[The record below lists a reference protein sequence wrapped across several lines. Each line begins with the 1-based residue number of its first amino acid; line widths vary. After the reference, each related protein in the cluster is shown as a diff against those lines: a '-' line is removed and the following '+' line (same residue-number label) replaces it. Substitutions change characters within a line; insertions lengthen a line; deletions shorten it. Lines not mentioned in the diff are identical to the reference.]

1 MHTSEQKKIKKKLIN
16 ENFAATIQI
25 GLLNYYTDLF
35 SVYYHYQTKENQ
47 NELIFAVWYR
57 SHCDF
62 ENLKIIENNMSGDC
76 DYQLLLPEDN
86 SSREFWENISNDK
99 YNFKQMKMG
108 FEYSELSVVK
118 Q

>member
-1 MHTSEQKKIKKKLIN
+1 
-16 ENFAATIQI
+16 
-25 GLLNYYTDLF
+25 
-35 SVYYHYQTKENQ
+35 
-47 NELIFAVWYR
+47 
-57 SHCDF
+57 
-62 ENLKIIENNMSGDC
+62 MSGDC